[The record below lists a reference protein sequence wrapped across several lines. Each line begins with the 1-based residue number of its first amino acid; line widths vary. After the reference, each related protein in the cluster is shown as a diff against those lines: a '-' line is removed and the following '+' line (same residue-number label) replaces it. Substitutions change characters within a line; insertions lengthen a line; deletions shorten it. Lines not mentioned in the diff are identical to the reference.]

1 MMLCLKKNC
10 KYLPDNMPVL
20 NVIENEDDKNYVGMT
35 FFENLNI
42 WGMNVINNPLAIF
55 SGWI

>member
-1 MMLCLKKNC
+1 
-10 KYLPDNMPVL
+10 MPVL
-20 NVIENEDDKNYVGMT
+20 NVIENEDNKNYVGMT